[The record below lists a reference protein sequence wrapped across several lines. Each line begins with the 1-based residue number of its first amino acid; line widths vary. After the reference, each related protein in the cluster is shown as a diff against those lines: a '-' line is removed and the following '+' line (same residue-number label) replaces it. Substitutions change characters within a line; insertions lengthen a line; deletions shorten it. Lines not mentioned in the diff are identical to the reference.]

1 MTTNVLEFKIKY
13 KLEEYNLFENNNWI
27 VSLRPE
33 QKTPFSMLISVKFDI
48 FSLTDLTPVQM
59 SELHDCYKFIENLSY
74 KKLKATKVNYL
85 CLMMVDSIV
94 HFHVFPR
101 FKDELILNDVSL
113 EDIYFP
119 KPVDLL
125 DKFSLN
131 VDLVESFFKN
141 R

>member
-13 KLEEYNLFENNNWI
+13 QVDEYNLFENNNWI

-48 FSLTDLTPVQM
+48 FSLSDLTPIQM

-74 KKLKATKVNYL
+74 KKLEATKVNYL

-101 FKDELILNDVSL
+101 FNKSLAYKGVSL
-113 EDIYFP
+113 KDVYYP
-119 KPVDLL
+119 KPVDIL
-125 DKFSLN
+125 DKNSLN
-131 VDLVESFFKN
+131 ISLVESYLKN
-141 R
+141 L